1 MITRRSA
8 PCVVLVSRSV
18 SHSHSHS
25 HSLARSLALSLGL
38 PLSLSLSLLACGGAI
53 GDGATASADAGPA
66 PSTDGGL
73 ATATDAAP
81 ADAATKAATRPLPTA
96 GVVWMHAEAAG
107 FDPRACSDP
116 NVDTDFVALSSYLAA
131 QAKNA
136 GLKGATVSAGGGTCA
151 FGSRPTTLSETDVYA
166 GTAAAALALSA
177 TPPAPFRGTY
187 ITAPI
192 VVKLAVSV
200 KFEMFVG
207 DGTAHAF
214 DDVWVHDG
222 LAFDDEAAFLS
233 DICTKK
239 PAFDAAIASSPVG
252 AAVKAWL
259 GGKSADTGY
268 RLGYDATFSFEDG
281 TNLRIPDAHEAAGG
295 PYLVPCPNLVASP

>member
-8 PCVVLVSRSV
+8 PRAVLRSLSRSF
-18 SHSHSHS
+18 
-25 HSLARSLALSLGL
+25 ALALSL
-38 PLSLSLSLLACGGAI
+38 PLALSLLACGGAI
-53 GDGATASADAGPA
+53 GDGATSSADAAPGPA
-66 PSTDGGL
+66 TDGGL
-73 ATATDAAP
+73 AAATDAAP
-81 ADAATKAATRPLPTA
+81 ADAAPIDATRPLPSA
-96 GVVWMHAEAAG
+96 GVVWIHAEASS

-116 NVDTDFVALSSYLAA
+116 APGTDFAALSSYVAA
-131 QAKNA
+131 QARSA
-136 GLKGATVSAGGGTCA
+136 GLKTAGVSSGGTCS
-151 FGSRPTTLSETDVYA
+151 FGSSPTTLAETDVFT
-166 GTAAAALALSA
+166 GTPAAALALA
-177 TPPAPFRGTY
+177 AAPPAPFRGTY
-187 ITAPI
+187 LTAPI

-233 DICTKK
+233 DVCTKK
-239 PAFDAAIASSPVG
+239 ASFDAALASSPVG
-252 AAVKAWL
+252 AAVRAWL

-281 TNLRIPDAHEAAGG
+281 TTLKVPDAHEAAGG
-295 PYLVPCPNLVASP
+295 PYLAPCPNLVAAP